1 MPGRG
6 LQRLKM
12 MKTQPERQCEHADSV
27 VPVVVPPK
35 FDGSV
40 LDQLPQVLEEIEY
53 ELGLSGRDVVQSS
66 MGLPW

>member
-27 VPVVVPPK
+27 VPGNWVPPK
-35 FDGSV
+35 VYGSGQ
-40 LDQLPQVLEEIEY
+40 DQLLLVLVEIEC
-53 ELGLSGRDVVQSS
+53 ELELS
-66 MGLPW
+66 